1 MNYGTRIA
9 EVVSKLIR
17 KSIPE
22 RDRISLLLFLVHHL
36 FLFSH
41 SPWLIRAP
49 AHRHDS
55 RHPAVFSSHLSEDEH
70 RWSVWS
76 SRKARRRH
84 VSQHL
89 VTFRVAR
96 GWSGA
101 TTSPRSAYSL
111 LVVSSLFL
119 TLSFDY
125 QPRRC
130 LPLEAEFSS
139 VKCFCV
145 VLFLISLVP
154 LGL

>member
-84 VSQHL
+84 VGQHL

-101 TTSPRSAYSL
+101 TTSPRSAYSP
-111 LVVSSLFL
+111 LVVSSLSFS
-119 TLSFDY
+119 LSFHH
-125 QPRRC
+125 QPRSC

-145 VLFLISLVP
+145 VPILINLLP